1 MSNSDL
7 SISHN
12 VDLADLATMHVS
24 AKAGT
29 VIDIHSIEEL
39 HHAFELIKQQQ
50 TNFLILGGGSNLL
63 FVDDFDGVILNIK
76 LKGISVIEET
86 DDHVFLKIAAG
97 ENWHELVMHCVSKG
111 WGGIENLAL
120 IPGKAGAAP
129 IQNIGAYG
137 TELSDVLTELDAWM
151 IETHTSQ
158 TFSNEECKFGYRES
172 VFKSHL
178 KGKVVITSL
187 TIRLVKNHTP
197 NIEYGALKSVL
208 ENQGIQEPSIKQV
221 CDAVIEVRQSKLP
234 DPKELGN
241 NGSFFKN
248 PVIDV
253 FLFNELKQKFPSI
266 PGYPITEHQVKVPA
280 GWLIDQAG
288 WKGHREGDAGVHKK
302 QALVLVNYG
311 NATGSQMYD
320 LSERIKQDISAKFGI
335 TLEREV
341 NVINSPS
348 SSRP

>member
-1 MSNSDL
+1 MSNTDL
-7 SISHN
+7 SISRN

-29 VIDIHSIEEL
+29 LIEIHSIEDL
-39 HHAFELIKQQQ
+39 QRAFELIKQQDAE
-50 TNFLILGGGSNLL
+50 FLILGGGSNIL

-76 LKGISVIEET
+76 LKGISIIEET
-86 DDHVFLKIAAG
+86 EDHVLLKIAAG
-97 ENWHELVMHCVSKG
+97 ENWHELVMYCVSQG

-120 IPGKAGAAP
+120 IPGKVGAAP

-137 TELSDVLTELDAWM
+137 AELSDVLVELDAWM
-151 IETHTSQ
+151 IETQTNN
-158 TFSNEECKFGYRES
+158 TFSNAECKFGYRES

-187 TIRLVKNHTP
+187 TIRLAKNHIP
-197 NIEYGALKSVL
+197 NFEYGALKAVL
-208 ENQGIQEPSIKQV
+208 ESRGITKPSIKQV
-221 CDAVIEVRQSKLP
+221 CEAVIEVRQSKLP
-234 DPKELGN
+234 DPNELGN

-253 FLFNELKQKFPSI
+253 FLFNELKQKYPNI
-266 PGYPITEHQVKVPA
+266 PGYPVTEHQVKVPA

-288 WKGHREGDAGVHKK
+288 WKGYREGDAGVHKK

-311 NATGSQMYD
+311 NATGQEMYD
-320 LSERIKQDISAKFGI
+320 LSERIKQDIRKKFGI
-335 TLEREV
+335 ELVREV
-341 NVINSPS
+341 NIV
-348 SSRP
+348 